1 MANIERQLSV
11 LDQICSRL
19 DKMEKNYGK
28 VDTDMLDC
36 KNRISNLEKS
46 AQFLSNIHDEHKALK
61 YKVDSINS
69 GIETNKSDNKV
80 VRDRLIDIEA
90 QNLRHNLLFFALD
103 EQPEGGAT
111 GSTGGVTRSEGGV
124 TGEKKDTENC
134 TDKILDF
141 CENLLRIENA
151 KTNIK
156 IEKAFRLGKKK
167 MDATKPRPIVVKF
180 GKLEDREMVRSISN
194 RLKGSKFGISPHYPQ
209 DVLERRK
216 KLIPRRE
223 KTIKRHI

>member
-1 MANIERQLSV
+1 M
-11 LDQICSRL
+11 
-19 DKMEKNYGK
+19 
-28 VDTDMLDC
+28 
-36 KNRISNLEKS
+36 
-46 AQFLSNIHDEHKALK
+46 
-61 YKVDSINS
+61 
-69 GIETNKSDNKV
+69 
-80 VRDRLIDIEA
+80 
-90 QNLRHNLLFFALD
+90 
-103 EQPEGGAT
+103 
-111 GSTGGVTRSEGGV
+111 
-124 TGEKKDTENC
+124 
-134 TDKILDF
+134 DF

-180 GKLEDREMVRSISN
+180 GILEDREMVRSISN

-216 KLIPRRE
+216 QLIPRRE

>member
-1 MANIERQLSV
+1 
-11 LDQICSRL
+11 
-19 DKMEKNYGK
+19 
-28 VDTDMLDC
+28 
-36 KNRISNLEKS
+36 
-46 AQFLSNIHDEHKALK
+46 
-61 YKVDSINS
+61 
-69 GIETNKSDNKV
+69 
-80 VRDRLIDIEA
+80 
-90 QNLRHNLLFFALD
+90 LD

-111 GSTGGVTRSEGGV
+111 GSTGGVTGSEGGV

-209 DVLERRK
+209 EVLERRK
-216 KLIPRRE
+216 KLILIMLKERKNNKKAYIAGDKLYVNGE
-223 KTIKRHI
+223 LWKQ